1 MENISKVP
9 QYLGAILAQLLNFK
23 ELLLGF
29 ILMKT
34 CSPTWNSFSVH
45 LRSAWLLCLSCEFF
59 KLPRTC
65 FMVNSIFFN
74 NSGSSINLITWL
86 LLEMAVLDFL
96 IDVFLGI
103 PFTITVSPSLFK
115 EVKVLSK
122 QFNTTQ

>member
-1 MENISKVP
+1 
-9 QYLGAILAQLLNFK
+9 
-23 ELLLGF
+23 
-29 ILMKT
+29 
-34 CSPTWNSFSVH
+34 
-45 LRSAWLLCLSCEFF
+45 
-59 KLPRTC
+59 
-65 FMVNSIFFN
+65 MVNSIFFN

-86 LLEMAVLDFL
+86 LLEMAVLDCL